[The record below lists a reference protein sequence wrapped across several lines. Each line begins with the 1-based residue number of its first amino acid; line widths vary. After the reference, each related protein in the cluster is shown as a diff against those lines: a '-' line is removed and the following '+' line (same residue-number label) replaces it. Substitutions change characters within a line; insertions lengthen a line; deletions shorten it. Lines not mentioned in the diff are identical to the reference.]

1 MMVKG
6 VVVILDGVADEP
18 CRVLGEKTPLEYAKT
33 PNLDWFASKSE
44 LRHCFPIAE
53 GVAPQSSS
61 GIVSLFGE
69 DYKKTSRGFLEALGA
84 GVKLN
89 DGDLALRCNFA
100 TIDNLK
106 DFNLIDRRA
115 GRTLTT
121 NEANL
126 LGKAIN
132 EKVKLPYKFEFI
144 STIGHRAVLVFRGL
158 FSDNF
163 SNVDPDYEDGVSVK
177 SYDNIRLSFPYD
189 DSSASK
195 LASDLVNTFVQKS
208 FVVLDNHPINIMRR
222 KKGLYPAN
230 FILCRDPG
238 AKKLNFRKLE
248 GKWLC
253 FGYMPLE
260 IGFGLSFGMDVKS
273 FKYPELKN
281 IDSYETLNL
290 ALKTAIK
297 NAKNY
302 LKEFSNEY
310 DYFYI
315 HFKETDLPGH
325 DNKPIEKVK
334 LIEMIDK
341 DFFSFLKEFI
351 DNKECKLLVTSD
363 HTTSSRAK
371 RHTDNPVPVMFYD
384 SKSIRDK
391 NNRFTEKEGLF
402 GKQYLAKKLLKETIF
417 S

>member
-1 MMVKG
+1 MKG
-6 VVVILDGVADEP
+6 IVVILDGVADES
-18 CRVLGEKTPLEYAKT
+18 CRLLNDKTPLEFAKT
-33 PNLDWFASKSE
+33 PNLDWLASKSKIG
-44 LRHCFPIAE
+44 HCFPIAE

-69 DYKKTSRGFLEALGA
+69 DYKKASRGILEALGV

-89 DGDLALRCNFA
+89 DGDLAIRCNFA

-121 NEANL
+121 SEAKL
-126 LGKAIN
+126 LEKSIN

-144 STIGHRAVLVFRGL
+144 STIGHRAVLVFRGV

-177 SYDNIRLSFPYD
+177 SYDKIRLSFPYD

-208 FVVLDNHPINIMRR
+208 FVVLDNHPINLARK
-222 KKGLYPAN
+222 KKGLYSAN
-230 FILCRDPG
+230 FVLCRDPG
-238 AKKLNFRKLE
+238 TKKLNFKKLA
-248 GKWLC
+248 GKWLG

-273 FKYPELKN
+273 FRYPEFKN
-281 IDSYETLNL
+281 IDSYETLNS
-290 ALKTAIK
+290 ALNIAIK
-297 NAKNY
+297 NAKNC
-302 LKEFSNEY
+302 LKECYEEY

-325 DNKPIEKVK
+325 DNKPLEKVK
-334 LIEMIDK
+334 LIELLDH
-341 DFFSFLKEFI
+341 DFFSFLREFI
-351 DNKECKLLVTSD
+351 DNKECKILITSD

-371 RHTDNPVPVMFYD
+371 RHTDNPVPVMVYD
-384 SKSIRDK
+384 SKSVLNG
-391 NNRFTEKEGLF
+391 NNRFTEKESSY